1 MTSGAQGIANMT
13 IRILAQRVL
22 QEAGVE
28 RVLDVGRCYD
38 DLSDVVARSLV
49 ATGAAVEVA
58 AVLSAPETRPA
69 PRLETKRGRKR

>member
-1 MTSGAQGIANMT
+1 MTSGAQGIAYMT

-22 QEAGVE
+22 QDAGVE

-38 DLSDVVARSLV
+38 DLSDVVARSLI

-58 AVLSAPETRPA
+58 MVRAAPETKPV
-69 PRLETKRGRKR
+69 PRLETKRGRTR